1 MEQNREL
8 RNELTLIWS
17 TNFQQG
23 HQEYKMGKG
32 WIVSMVLGKLD
43 IHVQKNKFGPLYHTI
58 HKIQLKMD

>member
-1 MEQNREL
+1 MEQNQEQ
-8 RNELTLIWS
+8 RNKPMHILS